1 MSSCFWDEKTEETFH
16 YSSFPW
22 IQGRLLRGAIKYLDA
37 LDEVAVLD
45 KQTLLD
51 AGVPL
56 AGDSADV
63 QEFATAISEALAL
76 LNGWL
81 REPSEVEDFVSK
93 MFGGKGMGIPAVQ
106 ESQFPLSDI
115 LNTPFFIEKVAE
127 ENSVCPPCLG
137 KLGLRGAFLC
147 MKISEDRLE
156 VSPGD
161 AKDIVDVLDRLES
174 YVDWDGWE
182 DVGSEDE
189 SGDEEDPGSAVKKE
203 TKETPGQQMRIVFA
217 ACAAN
222 PESSI
227 LA

>member
-37 LDEVAVLD
+37 LDEVTVLD

-127 ENSVCPPCLG
+127 ENS
-137 KLGLRGAFLC
+137 
-147 MKISEDRLE
+147 ISEDRLE

-189 SGDEEDPGSAVKKE
+189 SEDEEDPGSAVKKE
-203 TKETPGQQMRIVFA
+203 TKETPGQQMRTVFA